1 MTPQPDLSKWLS
13 KFDAARL
20 LGIGESTLDRRIKR
34 TGCPEVRMRPRGNG
48 LKPEPMCNPDD
59 VARMMEESKRAVVMP
74 PETAVQVRQL
84 FFDMVKVLDAIR
96 SAAPA
101 TPASLPENPPENPAL
116 WRVRCSWR
124 LARRFARYELPVIR
138 SWVRAWWHCM
148 KGHEIIDWGEGW
160 NCDTCE
166 MDLENGTKKVCR
178 PWLAKQRS

>member
-74 PETAVQVRQL
+74 RETAVQFRPSFSSEVDQ
-84 FFDMVKVLDAIR
+84 VLRVIDHVAIR
-96 SAAPA
+96 A
-101 TPASLPENPPENPAL
+101 PENPAL
-116 WRVRCSWR
+116 WLSLKAASAYTGLSMALLQR
-124 LARRFARYELPVIR
+124 LASSGVGVLAVKDNGWKFQRASLDEL
-138 SWVRAWWHCM
+138 
-148 KGHEIIDWGEGW
+148 GEELVGF
-160 NCDTCE
+160 
-166 MDLENGTKKVCR
+166 LESGR
-178 PWLAKQRS
+178 